1 MLRFTIRRLAWAVP
15 TLLLVTFLVY
25 VALRLGTDP
34 LQSYLRTNPRASKE
48 KIEQYKSVNGL
59 SSNYV
64 LGYFHWLKNFV
75 TFNWPRSIK
84 GSREVWPELKDAM
97 ANTIRLGTFATV
109 VGVSIG
115 LFVGMFAALKPG
127 SRRDV
132 AVNTGAFLGVSI
144 PPYITA
150 VLFQLVF
157 AVYWSR
163 WFGKTLFPTSGVYP
177 PGHIGFDL
185 VLMLKHMA
193 LPMMVVAIQVIA
205 TYSRYMRSSLLDV
218 MNSDGCANDTTYFNY
233 IDVYDYPVAGFTSR
247 PNPASILNPSVQ
259 FVDTSSADVV
269 YFDWTF
275 YDSTNT
281 MIGSDYVQNPI
292 YNFSGL
298 IEQQYYI
305 QLYVENQNGC
315 SDTVYGTQ
323 IVEGEYAFFLPNSF
337 TPNGD
342 GLNDSFFP
350 VGDKISVEN
359 YSFKIFN
366 RWGEMI
372 FSTNDFNEKWDGT
385 YQNNALSSDA
395 YIWKIDLVDSQ
406 SGEEKS
412 LKGYVLLSR

>member
-1 MLRFTIRRLAWAVP
+1 MLRFAFRRLVWAVP

-25 VALRLGTDP
+25 IALRLGTDP

-132 AVNTGAFLGVSI
+132 AVNTGAFLGVSV

-163 WFGKTLFPTSGVYP
+163 WFGHTLFPTSGVYP
-177 PGHIGFDL
+177 AGHSGFNL

-218 MNSDGCANDTTYFNY
+218 MNSDFMRTARSKGISERQVLLKHGVRNALIPVVTIAALDVGGIIGGLIISENIFAYPGMGLYFLNSFSNG
-233 IDVYDYPVAGFTSR
+233 DFPLLMPWMVLVVASTLMF
-247 PNPASILNPSVQ
+247 NLV
-259 FVDTSSADVV
+259 ADV
-269 YFDWTF
+269 
-275 YDSTNT
+275 S
-281 MIGSDYVQNPI
+281 
-292 YNFSGL
+292 
-298 IEQQYYI
+298 
-305 QLYVENQNGC
+305 
-315 SDTVYGTQ
+315 
-323 IVEGEYAFFLPNSF
+323 YAFLDPRIRL
-337 TPNGD
+337 D
-342 GLNDSFFP
+342 
-350 VGDKISVEN
+350 
-359 YSFKIFN
+359 
-366 RWGEMI
+366 
-372 FSTNDFNEKWDGT
+372 
-385 YQNNALSSDA
+385 
-395 YIWKIDLVDSQ
+395 
-406 SGEEKS
+406 
-412 LKGYVLLSR
+412 

>member
-177 PGHIGFDL
+177 PGHIGFNL

-218 MNSDGCANDTTYFNY
+218 MNSDFMRTARSKGISERQVLLKHGVRNAL
-233 IDVYDYPVAGFTSR
+233 IPVVTIA
-247 PNPASILNPSVQ
+247 AL
-259 FVDTSSADVV
+259 D
-269 YFDWTF
+269 
-275 YDSTNT
+275 
-281 MIGSDYVQNPI
+281 IGSI
-292 YNFSGL
+292 IGGL
-298 IEQQYYI
+298 IISENIFAYPGMG
-305 QLYVENQNGC
+305 LY
-315 SDTVYGTQ
+315 
-323 IVEGEYAFFLPNSF
+323 FLDSF
-337 TPNGD
+337 TNGD
-342 GLNDSFFP
+342 FP
-350 VGDKISVEN
+350 
-359 YSFKIFN
+359 
-366 RWGEMI
+366 
-372 FSTNDFNEKWDGT
+372 
-385 YQNNALSSDA
+385 L
-395 YIWKIDLVDSQ
+395 LVPLAQ
-406 SGEEKS
+406 H
-412 LKGYVLLSR
+412 VAI

>member
-115 LFVGMFAALKPG
+115 LLVGMFAALKPG

-177 PGHIGFDL
+177 PGHIGFNL

-218 MNSDGCANDTTYFNY
+218 LNSDFMRTARSKGISERQVLLKHGVRNALIPVVTIAALDIGSIIGGLIISENIFAYPGMGLYFLDSFTNG
-233 IDVYDYPVAGFTSR
+233 DFPLLMPWMVLVVASTLMF
-247 PNPASILNPSVQ
+247 NLI
-259 FVDTSSADVV
+259 ADV
-269 YFDWTF
+269 
-275 YDSTNT
+275 S
-281 MIGSDYVQNPI
+281 
-292 YNFSGL
+292 
-298 IEQQYYI
+298 
-305 QLYVENQNGC
+305 
-315 SDTVYGTQ
+315 
-323 IVEGEYAFFLPNSF
+323 YAFLDPRIRL
-337 TPNGD
+337 D
-342 GLNDSFFP
+342 
-350 VGDKISVEN
+350 
-359 YSFKIFN
+359 
-366 RWGEMI
+366 
-372 FSTNDFNEKWDGT
+372 
-385 YQNNALSSDA
+385 
-395 YIWKIDLVDSQ
+395 
-406 SGEEKS
+406 
-412 LKGYVLLSR
+412 

>member
-1 MLRFTIRRLAWAVP
+1 
-15 TLLLVTFLVY
+15 VTFLVY

-218 MNSDGCANDTTYFNY
+218 MNSDFMRTARSKGISERQVLLKHGVRNALIPVVTIAALDIGSIIGGLIISENIFAYPGMGLYFLDSFTNG
-233 IDVYDYPVAGFTSR
+233 DFPLLMPWMVLVVASTLMF
-247 PNPASILNPSVQ
+247 NLI
-259 FVDTSSADVV
+259 ADV
-269 YFDWTF
+269 
-275 YDSTNT
+275 S
-281 MIGSDYVQNPI
+281 
-292 YNFSGL
+292 
-298 IEQQYYI
+298 
-305 QLYVENQNGC
+305 
-315 SDTVYGTQ
+315 
-323 IVEGEYAFFLPNSF
+323 YAFLDPRIRL
-337 TPNGD
+337 D
-342 GLNDSFFP
+342 
-350 VGDKISVEN
+350 
-359 YSFKIFN
+359 
-366 RWGEMI
+366 
-372 FSTNDFNEKWDGT
+372 
-385 YQNNALSSDA
+385 
-395 YIWKIDLVDSQ
+395 
-406 SGEEKS
+406 
-412 LKGYVLLSR
+412 

>member
-132 AVNTGAFLGVSI
+132 AVNTGAFLGVSV

-163 WFGKTLFPTSGVYP
+163 WFGHTLFPTSGVYP
-177 PGHIGFDL
+177 PGHSGFNL

-218 MNSDGCANDTTYFNY
+218 MNSDFMRTARSKGISERQVLLKHGVRNALIPVVTIAALDVGGIIGGLIISENIFAYPGMGLYFLNSFSNG
-233 IDVYDYPVAGFTSR
+233 DFPLLMPWMVLVVASTLMF
-247 PNPASILNPSVQ
+247 NLV
-259 FVDTSSADVV
+259 ADV
-269 YFDWTF
+269 
-275 YDSTNT
+275 S
-281 MIGSDYVQNPI
+281 
-292 YNFSGL
+292 
-298 IEQQYYI
+298 
-305 QLYVENQNGC
+305 
-315 SDTVYGTQ
+315 
-323 IVEGEYAFFLPNSF
+323 YAFLDPRIRL
-337 TPNGD
+337 D
-342 GLNDSFFP
+342 
-350 VGDKISVEN
+350 
-359 YSFKIFN
+359 
-366 RWGEMI
+366 
-372 FSTNDFNEKWDGT
+372 
-385 YQNNALSSDA
+385 
-395 YIWKIDLVDSQ
+395 
-406 SGEEKS
+406 
-412 LKGYVLLSR
+412 

>member
-1 MLRFTIRRLAWAVP
+1 MLRFAFRRLVWAVP

-218 MNSDGCANDTTYFNY
+218 LNSDFMRTARSKGISERQVLLKHGVRNALIPVVTIAALDIGSIIGGLIISENIFAYPGMGLYFLDSFTNG
-233 IDVYDYPVAGFTSR
+233 DFPLLMPWMVLVVASTLMF
-247 PNPASILNPSVQ
+247 NLV
-259 FVDTSSADVV
+259 ADV
-269 YFDWTF
+269 
-275 YDSTNT
+275 S
-281 MIGSDYVQNPI
+281 
-292 YNFSGL
+292 
-298 IEQQYYI
+298 
-305 QLYVENQNGC
+305 
-315 SDTVYGTQ
+315 
-323 IVEGEYAFFLPNSF
+323 YAFLDPRIRL
-337 TPNGD
+337 D
-342 GLNDSFFP
+342 
-350 VGDKISVEN
+350 
-359 YSFKIFN
+359 
-366 RWGEMI
+366 
-372 FSTNDFNEKWDGT
+372 
-385 YQNNALSSDA
+385 
-395 YIWKIDLVDSQ
+395 
-406 SGEEKS
+406 
-412 LKGYVLLSR
+412 

>member
-1 MLRFTIRRLAWAVP
+1 MLRFAFRRLVWAVP

-25 VALRLGTDP
+25 IALRLGTDP

-64 LGYFHWLKNFV
+64 LGYFHWLKNFA

-177 PGHIGFDL
+177 PGHIGFNL

-218 MNSDGCANDTTYFNY
+218 MNSDFMRTARSKGISERQVLLRHGVRNALIPVVTIAALDVGGIIGGLIISENIFAYPGMGLYFLDSFTNG
-233 IDVYDYPVAGFTSR
+233 DFPLLMPWMVLVVASTLMF
-247 PNPASILNPSVQ
+247 NLV
-259 FVDTSSADVV
+259 ADV
-269 YFDWTF
+269 
-275 YDSTNT
+275 S
-281 MIGSDYVQNPI
+281 
-292 YNFSGL
+292 
-298 IEQQYYI
+298 
-305 QLYVENQNGC
+305 
-315 SDTVYGTQ
+315 
-323 IVEGEYAFFLPNSF
+323 YAFLDPRIRL
-337 TPNGD
+337 D
-342 GLNDSFFP
+342 
-350 VGDKISVEN
+350 
-359 YSFKIFN
+359 
-366 RWGEMI
+366 
-372 FSTNDFNEKWDGT
+372 
-385 YQNNALSSDA
+385 
-395 YIWKIDLVDSQ
+395 
-406 SGEEKS
+406 
-412 LKGYVLLSR
+412 

>member
-1 MLRFTIRRLAWAVP
+1 MRRLAWAVP

-97 ANTIRLGTFATV
+97 ANTIRLGTFASV

-177 PGHIGFDL
+177 PGHTGFNL

-205 TYSRYMRSSLLDV
+205 TYSRCMRSSLLDV
-218 MNSDGCANDTTYFNY
+218 MNSDFMRTARSKGISERQVLLKHGVRNALIPVVTIAALDIGGIIGGLIISENIFAYPGMGLYFLDSFTNG
-233 IDVYDYPVAGFTSR
+233 DFPLLMPWMVLVVASTLMF
-247 PNPASILNPSVQ
+247 NLV
-259 FVDTSSADVV
+259 ADV
-269 YFDWTF
+269 
-275 YDSTNT
+275 S
-281 MIGSDYVQNPI
+281 
-292 YNFSGL
+292 
-298 IEQQYYI
+298 
-305 QLYVENQNGC
+305 
-315 SDTVYGTQ
+315 
-323 IVEGEYAFFLPNSF
+323 YAFLDPRIRL
-337 TPNGD
+337 D
-342 GLNDSFFP
+342 
-350 VGDKISVEN
+350 
-359 YSFKIFN
+359 
-366 RWGEMI
+366 
-372 FSTNDFNEKWDGT
+372 
-385 YQNNALSSDA
+385 
-395 YIWKIDLVDSQ
+395 
-406 SGEEKS
+406 
-412 LKGYVLLSR
+412 

>member
-115 LFVGMFAALKPG
+115 LLVGMFAALKPG

-177 PGHIGFDL
+177 PGHTGFNL

-218 MNSDGCANDTTYFNY
+218 MNSDFMRTARSKGISERQVLLKHGVRNALIPVVTIAALDVGGIIGGLIISENIFAYPGMGLYFLDSFTNG
-233 IDVYDYPVAGFTSR
+233 DFPLLMPWMVLVVASTLMF
-247 PNPASILNPSVQ
+247 NLV
-259 FVDTSSADVV
+259 ADV
-269 YFDWTF
+269 
-275 YDSTNT
+275 S
-281 MIGSDYVQNPI
+281 
-292 YNFSGL
+292 
-298 IEQQYYI
+298 
-305 QLYVENQNGC
+305 
-315 SDTVYGTQ
+315 
-323 IVEGEYAFFLPNSF
+323 YAFLDPRIRL
-337 TPNGD
+337 D
-342 GLNDSFFP
+342 
-350 VGDKISVEN
+350 
-359 YSFKIFN
+359 
-366 RWGEMI
+366 
-372 FSTNDFNEKWDGT
+372 
-385 YQNNALSSDA
+385 
-395 YIWKIDLVDSQ
+395 
-406 SGEEKS
+406 
-412 LKGYVLLSR
+412 

>member
-1 MLRFTIRRLAWAVP
+1 MLRFAFRRLVWAVP

-25 VALRLGTDP
+25 IALRLGTDP
-34 LQSYLRTNPRASKE
+34 LQSYLRTNPRASKV

-177 PGHIGFDL
+177 PGHTGFNL

-218 MNSDGCANDTTYFNY
+218 MNSDFMRTARSKGISERQVLLRHGVRNALIPVVTIAALDVGGIIGGLIISENIFAYPGMGLYFLDSFTNG
-233 IDVYDYPVAGFTSR
+233 DFPLLMPWMVLVVASTLMF
-247 PNPASILNPSVQ
+247 NLV
-259 FVDTSSADVV
+259 ADV
-269 YFDWTF
+269 
-275 YDSTNT
+275 S
-281 MIGSDYVQNPI
+281 
-292 YNFSGL
+292 
-298 IEQQYYI
+298 
-305 QLYVENQNGC
+305 
-315 SDTVYGTQ
+315 
-323 IVEGEYAFFLPNSF
+323 YAFLDPRIRL
-337 TPNGD
+337 D
-342 GLNDSFFP
+342 
-350 VGDKISVEN
+350 
-359 YSFKIFN
+359 
-366 RWGEMI
+366 
-372 FSTNDFNEKWDGT
+372 
-385 YQNNALSSDA
+385 
-395 YIWKIDLVDSQ
+395 
-406 SGEEKS
+406 
-412 LKGYVLLSR
+412 

>member
-1 MLRFTIRRLAWAVP
+1 MRRLAWAVP

-97 ANTIRLGTFATV
+97 ANTIRLGTFASV

-177 PGHIGFDL
+177 PGHTGFNL

-218 MNSDGCANDTTYFNY
+218 MNSDFMRTARSKGISERQVLLKHGVRNALIPVVTIAALDVGGIIGGLIISENIFAYPGMGLYFLDSFTNG
-233 IDVYDYPVAGFTSR
+233 DFPLLMPWMVLVVASTLMF
-247 PNPASILNPSVQ
+247 NLV
-259 FVDTSSADVV
+259 ADV
-269 YFDWTF
+269 
-275 YDSTNT
+275 S
-281 MIGSDYVQNPI
+281 
-292 YNFSGL
+292 
-298 IEQQYYI
+298 
-305 QLYVENQNGC
+305 
-315 SDTVYGTQ
+315 
-323 IVEGEYAFFLPNSF
+323 YAFLDPRIRL
-337 TPNGD
+337 D
-342 GLNDSFFP
+342 
-350 VGDKISVEN
+350 
-359 YSFKIFN
+359 
-366 RWGEMI
+366 
-372 FSTNDFNEKWDGT
+372 
-385 YQNNALSSDA
+385 
-395 YIWKIDLVDSQ
+395 
-406 SGEEKS
+406 
-412 LKGYVLLSR
+412 

>member
-1 MLRFTIRRLAWAVP
+1 
-15 TLLLVTFLVY
+15 VTFLVY

-115 LFVGMFAALKPG
+115 LLVGMFAALKPG

-218 MNSDGCANDTTYFNY
+218 LNSDFMRTARSKGISERQILLKHGVRNALIPVVTIAALDIGSIIGGLIISENIFAYPGMGLYFLDSFTNG
-233 IDVYDYPVAGFTSR
+233 DFPLLMPWMVLVVASTLMF
-247 PNPASILNPSVQ
+247 NLI
-259 FVDTSSADVV
+259 ADV
-269 YFDWTF
+269 
-275 YDSTNT
+275 S
-281 MIGSDYVQNPI
+281 
-292 YNFSGL
+292 
-298 IEQQYYI
+298 
-305 QLYVENQNGC
+305 
-315 SDTVYGTQ
+315 
-323 IVEGEYAFFLPNSF
+323 YAFLDPRIRL
-337 TPNGD
+337 D
-342 GLNDSFFP
+342 
-350 VGDKISVEN
+350 
-359 YSFKIFN
+359 
-366 RWGEMI
+366 
-372 FSTNDFNEKWDGT
+372 
-385 YQNNALSSDA
+385 
-395 YIWKIDLVDSQ
+395 
-406 SGEEKS
+406 
-412 LKGYVLLSR
+412 